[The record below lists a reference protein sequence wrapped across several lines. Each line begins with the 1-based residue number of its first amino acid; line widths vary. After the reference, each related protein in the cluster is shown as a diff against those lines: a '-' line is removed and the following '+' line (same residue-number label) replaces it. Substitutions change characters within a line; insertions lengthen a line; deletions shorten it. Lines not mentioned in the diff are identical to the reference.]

1 MPKRAFLTVLALVAI
16 TAVVGASSSL
26 GASARSGAALRNSG
40 KQYSLWFVDG
50 FSFVPAWQTTEKQFK
65 QEAAKLGD
73 KATVVGMSA
82 LNPTT
87 MVNDMDQAIANHAN
101 AILFCD
107 VDPATFKAEIAKAR
121 AAGIIVVTI
130 GCVDTLS
137 NYSIG
142 TDNVAY
148 GRYAADVVGK
158 ALHGAGQ
165 VGFDGTTHTTPNQI
179 LQVKGFKEEAAAKY
193 PGLKVVA
200 WEQGMGNTATDQKV
214 ITAMLEGYSGIKAV
228 VCITSTCPPAAQ
240 ASLSAAG
247 KKKGDIF
254 FLGIDHDPATVAGIQ
269 SGWVSETIAQC
280 WFNSAPLA
288 VELMQGAL
296 GGHANSKQS
305 WAMPTQ
311 VVTKQQL
318 PYAGCPSSLIPKV
331 TP

>member
-1 MPKRAFLTVLALVAI
+1 MRKRAFLAVIALAAI

-26 GASARSGAALRNSG
+26 SAPSRSGAAVRHSG
-40 KQYSLWFVDG
+40 KSYNLWFVDG

-82 LNPTT
+82 LNPAT
-87 MVNDMDQAIANHAN
+87 MVSDMDQAIADHAN
-101 AILFCD
+101 GILFCD

-121 AAGIIVVTI
+121 AAGLIVVTI
-130 GCVDTLS
+130 GCVDNLS

-148 GRYAADVVGK
+148 GRFAADVVGK
-158 ALHGAGQ
+158 ALHGAGEI
-165 VGFDGTTHTTPNQI
+165 GFDGTTHTTPNQV
-179 LQVKGFKEEAAAKY
+179 LQVKGFKQEAAAKY

-200 WEQGMGNTATDQKV
+200 WEQGEGNTATDQKV
-214 ITAMLEGYSGIKAV
+214 ITAMLEGYPGIKAV

-240 ASLSAAG
+240 AALSAAG
-247 KKKGDIF
+247 KKKSDIF

-305 WAMPTQ
+305 WVTATQ
-311 VVTKQQL
+311 VVTKAQL
-318 PYAGCPSSLIPKV
+318 PYAGCPSSLIPSV

>member
-1 MPKRAFLTVLALVAI
+1 M
-16 TAVVGASSSL
+16 
-26 GASARSGAALRNSG
+26 
-40 KQYSLWFVDG
+40 WFVDG
-50 FSFVPAWQTTEKQFK
+50 FSFVPAWQKMEAQFK
-65 QEAAKLGD
+65 AEAAKLGD

-82 LNPTT
+82 LNPAT
-87 MVNDMDQAIANHAN
+87 MVSDMDQAIANHAN

-121 AAGIIVVTI
+121 AAGIVVTTI

-158 ALHGAGQ
+158 KLHGSGEI
-165 VGFDGTTHTTPNQI
+165 GFDGTTRTTPNQI
-179 LQVKGFKEEAAAKY
+179 LQVKGFKEEAAKKY
-193 PGLKVVA
+193 PGIKVVA
-200 WEQGMGNTATDQKV
+200 WEQGEGNTATDQKV
-214 ITAMLEGYSGIKAV
+214 ITAMLEGYPKLKAV

-240 ASLSAAG
+240 AALSAAG
-247 KKKGDIF
+247 KKAGQIF
-254 FLGIDHDPATVAGIQ
+254 FLGIDHDPATIAGIK

-280 WFNSAPLA
+280 WFDAGPFALD
-288 VELMQGAL
+288 LMQAAL
-296 GGHANSKQS
+296 DGHANAKQS

-311 VVTKQQL
+311 VVTKAQL
-318 PYAGCPSSLIPKV
+318 PYPGCPAKLIPTV

>member
-1 MPKRAFLTVLALVAI
+1 MRKRAFLAVVALAAI
-16 TAVVGASSSL
+16 TTVVGASSSL
-26 GASARSGAALRNSG
+26 GAPASGH

-65 QEAAKLGD
+65 AEAAKLGD
-73 KATVVGMSA
+73 KATIVGMPA
-82 LNPTT
+82 LNPAT
-87 MVNDMDQAIANHAN
+87 MVSDMDQAIAQHAN

-107 VDPATFKAEIAKAR
+107 VNPATFKAEIAKAR
-121 AAGIIVVTI
+121 AAGIIVTTI
-130 GCVDTLS
+130 GCVDKLS

-158 ALHGAGQ
+158 ALHGSGQ
-165 VGFDGTTHTTPNQI
+165 VGFDGTTRTTPNQI
-179 LQVKGFKEEAAAKY
+179 LQVKGFKQEAAAKY

-200 WEQGMGNTATDQKV
+200 WEEGMGNTATDQKV
-214 ITAMLEGYSGIKAV
+214 ITAMLEGYPKLKAV

-240 ASLSAAG
+240 AALSAAG
-247 KKKGDIF
+247 KKIGDIF
-254 FLGIDHDPATVAGIQ
+254 FLGIDHDPATVAGVK

-280 WFNSAPLA
+280 WFDSGPFAADLMHAALA
-288 VELMQGAL
+288 
-296 GGHANSKQS
+296 GHPSSKQS
-305 WAMPTQ
+305 WSMPTQ

-318 PYAGCPSSLIPKV
+318 PYGGCPAKLIPKV

>member
-1 MPKRAFLTVLALVAI
+1 MFFAVIALVAI
-16 TAVVGASSSL
+16 TALVSASSSL
-26 GASARSGAALRNSG
+26 SAPSKSASTLRKSATP
-40 KQYSLWFVDG
+40 YSIWFVDG
-50 FSFVPAWQTTEKQFK
+50 FSFVPAWQRMEKQFK
-65 QEAAKLGD
+65 QEVTKLGD
-73 KATVVGMSA
+73 KATIVGMSA
-82 LNPTT
+82 LNPAT
-87 MVNDMDQAIANHAN
+87 MVSDMDQAIANHAN

-121 AAGIIVVTI
+121 AAGIVVITI
-130 GCVDTLS
+130 GCVDKLS

-158 ALHGAGQ
+158 KLHGKGEI
-165 VGFDGTTHTTPNQI
+165 GFDGTTRTTPNQI

-214 ITAMLEGYSGIKAV
+214 ITAMLEGYPKLQAV

-240 ASLSAAG
+240 AALSAAG
-247 KKKGDIF
+247 KKAGQVF
-254 FLGIDHDPATVAGIQ
+254 FLGIDHDPATIAGIK

-280 WFNSAPLA
+280 WFDAGPFA
-288 VELMQGAL
+288 VDLMQGAL
-296 GGHANSKQS
+296 AGHANTKQS

-318 PYAGCPSSLIPKV
+318 PYAGCPAKLIPKV

>member
-1 MPKRAFLTVLALVAI
+1 MRKRAFLAVIALAAI
-16 TAVVGASSSL
+16 TAVVSASSSF
-26 GASARSGAALRNSG
+26 SAPAKSGAALSNTG
-40 KQYSLWFVDG
+40 KQYSIWFVDG
-50 FSFVPAWQTTEKQFK
+50 FSFVPAWQVMEKQFK
-65 QEAAKLGD
+65 QEVAKLGD
-73 KATVVGMSA
+73 KATIVGMSA
-82 LNPTT
+82 LDPAK
-87 MVNDMDQAIANHAN
+87 MVSDMDQAIANHAN

-107 VDPATFKAEIAKAR
+107 VNPATFKAEIAKAR

-148 GRYAADVVGK
+148 GRFAADVVGK

-165 VGFDGTTHTTPNQI
+165 VGFDGTTRSTPNQV
-179 LQVKGFKEEAAAKY
+179 LQVKGFKQEAAAKY

-200 WEQGMGNTATDQKV
+200 WEEGNGNTATDQKV
-214 ITAMLEGYSGIKAV
+214 ITAMLEGYPGIKAV

-247 KKKGDIF
+247 KKPGGLL
-254 FLGIDHDPATVAGIQ
+254 FLGIDHDPATIAGIK

-280 WFNSAPLA
+280 WFDSGPFA
-288 VELMQGAL
+288 VDLMHGAL
-296 GGHANSKQS
+296 AGHPNSKQS

-318 PYAGCPSSLIPKV
+318 PYAGCPAKLIPTV

>member
-1 MPKRAFLTVLALVAI
+1 MRKRAFLAVIALAGI
-16 TAVVGASSSL
+16 TAVAGASLSL
-26 GASARSGAALRNSG
+26 NAPSRSGAAVRHSA
-40 KQYSLWFVDG
+40 KSYSLWFVDG

-82 LNPTT
+82 LNPAT
-87 MVNDMDQAIANHAN
+87 MVSDMDQAIADHAN
-101 AILFCD
+101 GILFCD
-107 VDPATFKAEIAKAR
+107 VDPATFKAEIKKAR
-121 AAGIIVVTI
+121 AAGLIVVTI
-130 GCVDTLS
+130 GCVDNLS

-142 TDNVAY
+142 TNNVAY
-148 GRYAADVVGK
+148 GRFAAQLVGK
-158 ALHGAGQ
+158 ALHGAGE

-179 LQVKGFKEEAAAKY
+179 LQVKGFKQEAAAKY

-200 WEQGMGNTATDQKV
+200 WEQGFGNTATDQKV
-214 ITAMLEGYSGIKAV
+214 ITAMLEGYPGIKAV

-240 ASLSAAG
+240 AALSAAG
-247 KKKGDIF
+247 KKRGQIF
-254 FLGIDHDPATVAGIQ
+254 FLGIDHDPATIAGIQ

-296 GGHANSKQS
+296 DGHPNSKQS
-305 WAMPTQ
+305 WQTATQ
-311 VVTKQQL
+311 VVTKKQL
-318 PYAGCPSSLIPKV
+318 PYAGCPSKLIPSV